1 MFSSSLAQRALT
13 LLVLGPFA
21 LLIMYLGGWFYAI
34 PVSIFLLLATTEYA
48 IMVEA
53 MGYRSPRWVLTGMV
67 GVLLL
72 VAQLFGRTSFAFGLA
87 FFVCLLVGFVTALS
101 RYERSRPRVSADL
114 FAFVTGFIL
123 LGYLGSHIILLR
135 NLDPAVGSEFWEWS
149 VVTIVATWAADTFAY
164 LVGSYIAGSGKIKRH
179 ALTPRLSP
187 KKSVEGYVGGIVLG
201 TAMASAVGIFLFGL
215 PPMVVVILALLCTAG
230 GTLGDLVISLLKRE
244 SGIKDSGN
252 LFPGHGGALDR
263 ADSIIWTV
271 AFAYYFLSLVI
282 L

>member
-1 MFSSSLAQRALT
+1 MFSSSLVQRALT
-13 LLVLGPFA
+13 LLTLGPFA
-21 LLIMYLGGWFYAI
+21 LFILYLGGWFFFVPLA
-34 PVSIFLLLATTEYA
+34 IFLLLATTEYA

-53 MGYRSPRWVLTGMV
+53 MGFRSPRWLLTGLV

-72 VAQLFGRTSFAFGLA
+72 VAQIFGRTSIPFGLA
-87 FFVCLLVGFVTALS
+87 FFGGLLIGFGNALW
-101 RYERSRPRVSADL
+101 RYEQRRERVSADL
-114 FAFVTGFIL
+114 FVFVTGFVL
-123 LGYLGSHIILLR
+123 LGWLGSHLVLLR
-135 NLDPAVGSEFWEWS
+135 NIDPTRGSEFWEWS

-164 LVGSYIAGSGKIKRH
+164 LVGSYVAGRGIFGRH

-187 KKSVEGYVGGIVLG
+187 NKSVEGYLGGIVLG
-201 TAMASAVGIFLFGL
+201 TLLTTAVSYFLFDL
-215 PPMVVVILALLCTAG
+215 PIPIVVGLALLCTAG

-271 AFAYYFLSLVI
+271 AFAYYFLSLVVQ
-282 L
+282 